1 MGRREHFSLEG
12 TAAFVQRAGGTE
24 WSRSFVVVPG
34 TVTAFSIFQVDEHHG
49 IALYSDCTDSF
60 FSRSTGDPAPAGKW
74 LSWGL
79 FIGLP
84 IVLTRYWFQHN
95 TDVEVFPWVKLYTI
109 AFSISWLTALRFT
122 SLGERPRARF
132 CILLLLVV
140 NIVEALIQDAV
151 GRNLPHYLVLLSGI
165 LLIVTL
171 PRPLTSVE
179 VDIAGPLRDLHYRGM
194 TRTWIVEYTAWNGA
208 FVFLNFP
215 FVAGYQCAVLGAA
228 LIVGLFA
235 PHLWLQ
241 ARGYTLGVS
250 LLMLATFRDPL
261 LRWSDTSHWA
271 HPDRQDLAAAVCPG
285 IAIGYTYRYFF
296 RSSRFG

>member
-60 FSRSTGDPAPAGKW
+60 FLAAQEILRRAGKW

-296 RSSRFG
+296 RRSRFG